1 MTISAGPTY
10 PPPDELARPGD
21 PRVTWLIARR
31 GALESLRDRMT
42 VGYSA
47 VFALALPFLVV
58 LVAIRPQASHGDAGT
73 ALGALMATYLLVVGM
88 MPSTSAVSVA
98 SGMFAGEKEQGN
110 LAPLLATPASNR
122 AIFAGKVLG
131 AVLPPLLYALIAET
145 SYLVDIALLLGPG
158 TLRLLPAALSLAMVV
173 LVPTYAILGAAVASL
188 ISSRVRTYQGA
199 QTVSSLVL
207 LPVMAVLFGLAFAL
221 QKQGPG
227 LLVLT
232 VVAMIALD
240 TALILLGAARWRR
253 EEVMAHHPPRAS
265 RRVVRR
271 RDR

>member
-1 MTISAGPTY
+1 MTSAIGPAQQER
-10 PPPDELARPGD
+10 DELTRPSD
-21 PRVTWLIARR
+21 TRVTWLIARR

-47 VFALALPFLVV
+47 IFALALPFLVAL
-58 LVAIRPQASHGDAGT
+58 LVIRPQAAQGGAR
-73 ALGALMATYLLVVGM
+73 AEVLGALMATYLLVVGL
-88 MPSTSAVSVA
+88 MPSTGAVSVA

-131 AVLPPLLYALIAET
+131 AVLPALLYALIAET
-145 SYLVDIALLLGPG
+145 SYLVDIALLMGPG
-158 TLRLLPAALSLAMVV
+158 ALRLLPVALSLAMVA
-173 LVPTYAILGAAVASL
+173 LVPAYAVLGATVASL

-227 LLVLT
+227 LLLLV
-232 VVAMIALD
+232 VVAMVALDAALIALS
-240 TALILLGAARWRR
+240 AARWRR

-265 RRVVRR
+265 RRRGR
-271 RDR
+271 

>member
-1 MTISAGPTY
+1 MTMGVGPTHHAR
-10 PPPDELARPGD
+10 EGLARPGD

-47 VFALALPFLVV
+47 IFALVLPFLVV
-58 LVAIRPQASHGDAGT
+58 LVAIRPRAGHGGAGAE
-73 ALGALMATYLLVVGM
+73 ALGALMATYLLVVGL
-88 MPSTSAVSVA
+88 MPSTNAVSVA

-131 AVLPPLLYALIAET
+131 AVLPALLYALIAET
-145 SYLVDIALLLGPG
+145 SYLLDIALLMGPG
-158 TLRLLPAALSLAMVV
+158 TLRLLPVALSLAMVA
-173 LVPTYAILGAAVASL
+173 LVPTYAVLGAAIASL

-207 LPVMAVLFGLAFAL
+207 LPIMAVLFGLAFAL
-221 QKQGPG
+221 RTQGVG
-227 LLVLT
+227 LLLLA
-232 VVAMIALD
+232 VVVMVALD
-240 TALILLGAARWRR
+240 AALILLSAARWRR

-265 RRVVRR
+265 RRRGR
-271 RDR
+271 

>member
-1 MTISAGPTY
+1 MTISTGPTY
-10 PPPDELARPGD
+10 PTHDELTRPSD

-42 VGYSA
+42 VGYSI
-47 VFALALPFLVV
+47 VFALVLPFLVV
-58 LVAIRPQASHGDAGT
+58 LLAVRPQAGHGVRT
-73 ALGALMATYLLVVGM
+73 EALGALMATYLLVVGL
-88 MPSTSAVSVA
+88 MPSTGATSVA

-131 AVLPPLLYALIAET
+131 AVLPALLYALIAET
-145 SYLVDIALLLGPG
+145 SYLLDIALLMGPD
-158 TLRLLPAALSLAMVV
+158 TLRLLPVALSLAMVA
-173 LVPTYAILGAAVASL
+173 LVPTYAVLSAAVASL

-227 LLVLT
+227 LLVLA
-232 VVAMIALD
+232 VVAMAVLDAALIALS
-240 TALILLGAARWRR
+240 AARWRR

-265 RRVVRR
+265 RRRGR
-271 RDR
+271 